1 MDIKEK
7 LEGYFIDLS
16 VPFESKDDG
25 LWIVNDESK
34 GLENLIVTA
43 DDQIVTL
50 TVNVMKTPS
59 SNKEEFF
66 ETLLKLNATDLIHG
80 AYGIEGDEVLLVDT
94 LEAATMD
101 LEEIQASLDAVSLA
115 LSQHYT
121 ILSKYRGN

>member
-7 LEGYFIDLS
+7 LEGYFIELS
-16 VPFESKDDG
+16 VPYESKGDG

-34 GLENLIVTA
+34 GVENLIVTA

-50 TVNVMKTPS
+50 TVNVMKVPS
-59 SNKEEFF
+59 SNKEKFF
-66 ETLLKLNATDLIHG
+66 ETLLKLNATDMIHG
-80 AYGIEGDEVLLVDT
+80 AYGIEGDEVLLIDT
-94 LEAATMD
+94 LEGSTMD